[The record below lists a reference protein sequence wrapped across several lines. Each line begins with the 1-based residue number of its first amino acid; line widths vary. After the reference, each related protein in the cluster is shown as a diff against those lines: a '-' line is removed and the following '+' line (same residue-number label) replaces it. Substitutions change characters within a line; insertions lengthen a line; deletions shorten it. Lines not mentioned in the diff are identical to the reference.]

1 VKAGQRQYLLGLG
14 SNLGD
19 RAYYIEQAVTALA
32 ALPESK
38 ILAISEAFDSDP
50 VGYKEQDTFLNIC
63 LSITCGFNPEELLAA
78 CLSIETKLG
87 RIRTIKDGPRTI
99 DIDVLFYEGGAVE
112 LPDLT
117 LPHPR
122 WQVRGFVVFPLRHL
136 LQAPALAKDDRW
148 DWLRAKV
155 ASLPV
160 DGSGLRPWQ
169 GPTPWIKP
177 TR

>member
-1 VKAGQRQYLLGLG
+1 MNAGRRQYLLGLG

-19 RAYYIEQAVTALA
+19 RCHYIEQGIQALNG
-32 ALPESK
+32 LPQTEVR
-38 ILAISEAFDSDP
+38 AISEAFDSDP
-50 VGYKEQDTFLNIC
+50 VGYLAQGNFLNLC
-63 LSITCGFNPEELLAA
+63 LSITSELKPAPLLAA
-78 CLSIETKLG
+78 CMAIEAKMG
-87 RIRTIKDGPRTI
+87 RVRTVKDGPRTL
-99 DIDVLFYEGGAVE
+99 DIDLLFYEGGTVDLPE
-112 LPDLT
+112 LS

-122 WQVRGFVVFPLRHL
+122 WSTRGFVVFPLRHL
-136 LQAPALAKDDRW
+136 LQTPALAKDPTW
-148 DWLRAKV
+148 DWLRAEV

>member
-1 VKAGQRQYLLGLG
+1 MKAGQRRYLLGLG

-19 RAYYIEQAVTALA
+19 RVYYIEQAVQALA
-32 ALPESK
+32 DLPEAE

-50 VGYKEQDTFLNIC
+50 VGYKEQGNFLNLC
-63 LSITCGFNPEELLAA
+63 LSITCDLNPSQLLLS
-78 CLSIETKLG
+78 CLAIETALG
-87 RIRTIKDGPRTI
+87 RVRTVKDGPRTV
-99 DIDVLFYEGGAVE
+99 DIDVLFYEGGDVE
-112 LPDLT
+112 LPELT

-122 WQVRGFVVFPLRHL
+122 WQERGFVVLPLRHL
-136 LQAPALAKDDRW
+136 LQVPALAKEATW

-177 TR
+177 TP

>member
-1 VKAGQRQYLLGLG
+1 MKSGPRQYLLGLG

-19 RAYYIEQAVTALA
+19 RVYYIEQAVRALA
-32 ALPESK
+32 ALPNTD
-38 ILAISEAFDSDP
+38 ILAVSQAFDSDP
-50 VGYKEQDTFLNIC
+50 VGYEEQGNFLNLC
-63 LSITCGFNPEELLAA
+63 LSLTSDYNPHELLAT
-78 CLSIETKLG
+78 CLAIEATLG
-87 RIRTIKDGPRTI
+87 RVRTIKDGPRTV
-99 DIDVLFYEGGAVE
+99 DIDLLFYEEGAVE
-112 LPDLT
+112 LPTLT

-122 WQVRGFVVFPLRHL
+122 WQDRGFVVFPLRHL
-136 LQAPALAKDDRW
+136 LQDPALAKDPTW
-148 DWLRAKV
+148 DWLRAEV